1 MAHILVVEDDK
12 SLNKSICLFLQQRG
26 FIPQACFD
34 GEEAFQLLYKHSFDI
49 ILCDIMMPVV
59 DGFQLINHVRQL
71 NKEIPIIMMTAK
83 EDFQSK
89 ATLFNSGVDDY
100 MVKPLN
106 LQELELRIRA
116 LLRRAN
122 INVEKKLVVGNC
134 TLDLEEHSVY
144 VEDEPV
150 KFTTREFDILLKFL
164 TYPKKTFSRPQLMN
178 EFWNPDNFTGT
189 RTVDVYITK
198 IREKLSRCTGFEIQT
213 VHGLGYKAVIH
224 QQEESHE

>member
-12 SLNKSICLFLQQRG
+12 SLNKSICLFLQQKG

-71 NKEIPIIMMTAK
+71 NKEIPIIMRTAK

-178 EFWNPDNFTGT
+178 EFWGYDSESLP
-189 RTVDVYITK
+189 RTVDVCITK
-198 IREKLSRCTGFEIQT
+198 LRAKISKCKEVEIVT
-213 VHGLGYKAVIH
+213 VHGLGYKAVILV
-224 QQEESHE
+224 